1 MKIIRIV
8 FGLFVFAVGAVFTL
22 NANVGVAPWDVLHQG
37 IANVTSLTIGK
48 ANIMTGICIIMLD
61 IFLGQAIGIATILNM
76 ILIGTF
82 IDILM
87 LNNIIPIYDALF
99 IRYIMLLIGIVIQGF
114 GVYFYISAGLGAG
127 PRDGLMVILTKRLN
141 KPVKVIKTTIE
152 VVAVSVGFVLGG
164 NLGIGTLIMAFF
176 AGQIWQIIFDALNFD
191 IKQVEHRFL
200 QEELKLLKQRI

>member
-1 MKIIRIV
+1 MKIMRIV

-61 IFLGQAIGIATILNM
+61 IFLGQAIGIATIINM

-99 IRYIMLLIGIVIQGF
+99 IRYIMLLIGIIIQGF

-152 VVAVSVGFVLGG
+152 VVAVSVGFILGG

-200 QEELKLLKQRI
+200 QEELKLLKERI